1 MKLGMFRM
9 ERHPTEIKDLT
20 FHLNKV
26 VIVDYKM
33 RVYFVWHIMI
43 RSNNESNGGQLL
55 G

>member
-26 VIVDYKM
+26 VILDDKM
-33 RVYFVWHIMI
+33 KMYFLRRIMI
-43 RSNNESNGGQLL
+43 RSNNESNGGLLL